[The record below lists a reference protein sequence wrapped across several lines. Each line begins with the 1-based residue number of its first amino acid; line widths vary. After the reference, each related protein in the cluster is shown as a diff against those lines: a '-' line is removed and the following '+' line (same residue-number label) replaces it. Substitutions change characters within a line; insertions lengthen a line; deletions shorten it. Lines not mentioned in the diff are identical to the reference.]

1 MTAADARFYL
11 ISHLSLGPLR
21 KTPKLRLPLGTTHT
35 GGLDCLFHLV
45 FNASGTREC
54 ITAALQ
60 PVEYLQKYSRVQT
73 TESAS
78 DEMTYKLVKFHGTKE
93 G

>member
-1 MTAADARFYL
+1 MHKQEKL
-11 ISHLSLGPLR
+11 QR
-21 KTPKLRLPLGTTHT
+21 KF
-35 GGLDCLFHLV
+35 DVVCLFVCFIRCLTPPGH
-45 FNASGTREC
+45 SEC

-78 DEMTYKLVKFHGTKE
+78 DEMTYKLVKTHGTKE

>member
-1 MTAADARFYL
+1 MD
-11 ISHLSLGPLR
+11 SWGPFGSVYG
-21 KTPKLRLPLGTTHT
+21 KK
-35 GGLDCLFHLV
+35 GLFWDKFVCLFCFIRCLTPPGH
-45 FNASGTREC
+45 SEC

-60 PVEYLQKYSRVQT
+60 PVKYLQKYSREQT
-73 TESAS
+73 IESAS

>member
-1 MTAADARFYL
+1 MAIFEAFED
-11 ISHLSLGPLR
+11 PLW
-21 KTPKLRLPLGTTHT
+21 KILLVIF
-35 GGLDCLFHLV
+35 CLFVCFIRCLTPPGH
-45 FNASGTREC
+45 SEC

-60 PVEYLQKYSRVQT
+60 PVKYLQKYSREQT
-73 TESAS
+73 IESAS

>member
-1 MTAADARFYL
+1 MEKIEFLLKFAKNLVSRV
-11 ISHLSLGPLR
+11 SLVCFVCFIRCL
-21 KTPKLRLPLGTTHT
+21 TPPGH
-35 GGLDCLFHLV
+35 
-45 FNASGTREC
+45 SEC

-60 PVEYLQKYSRVQT
+60 PVKYLQKYSREQT
-73 TESAS
+73 IESAS

>member
-1 MTAADARFYL
+1 M
-11 ISHLSLGPLR
+11 
-21 KTPKLRLPLGTTHT
+21 
-35 GGLDCLFHLV
+35 

-60 PVEYLQKYSRVQT
+60 PVEYFQKYSREQT
-73 TESAS
+73 IESAS